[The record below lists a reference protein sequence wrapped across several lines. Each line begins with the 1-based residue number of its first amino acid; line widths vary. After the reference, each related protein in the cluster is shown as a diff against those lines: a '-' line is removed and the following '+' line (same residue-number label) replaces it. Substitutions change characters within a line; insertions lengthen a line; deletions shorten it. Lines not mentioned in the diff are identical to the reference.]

1 MLHFWRDGRRLLCLQ
16 YSLINGN
23 DLPMDLVI
31 ELVIP
36 KRQRMESIVCVG
48 MAKTEPGRMM
58 MVSFLIGVTA
68 V

>member
-1 MLHFWRDGRRLLCLQ
+1 
-16 YSLINGN
+16 
-23 DLPMDLVI
+23 MDLVI